1 MNTLIHSIRARNG
14 NLWLEGERLRY
25 DVPRGALSAAD
36 KAILREKK
44 EAVVALLLAEQ
55 EDNQRRSFPEPLE
68 NCEPAKLMPRVFGE
82 KGFLL
87 VRSKVL
93 GGEVIVCAE
102 DGLELPLDEHGLLE
116 GRVVYRESELRRLTA
131 ARPNASELA
140 FIHASKRGMAAIT
153 QGGGLM
159 SGANSPVKA

>member
-14 NLWLEGERLRY
+14 NLWLEGERLRF
-25 DVPRGALSAAD
+25 DVPRGVLDDAD
-36 KAILREKK
+36 KAILREQR
-44 EAVVALLLAEQ
+44 EAVIELLIAEQ
-55 EDNQRRSFPEPLE
+55 EGNQRRRFSDPLVI
-68 NCEPAKLMPRVFGE
+68 CEPATLETGAFGA

-87 VRSKVL
+87 VQSKVL

-102 DGLELPLDEHGLLE
+102 DALELPLDERGLYQ

-131 ARPNASELA
+131 ARPSASELA

-159 SGANSPVKA
+159 SGANSPVKV